1 MYSWSFVVGRE
12 TLHNLCWC
20 HVVKKELTYDEQTF
34 NKGDM
39 VVHLGNGEK
48 TLFST
53 RLQGTKLNSLVLS
66 VACVSGFSPD
76 T

>member
-1 MYSWSFVVGRE
+1 M
-12 TLHNLCWC
+12 
-20 HVVKKELTYDEQTF
+20 KKELTYDEQTF